1 MSRPDSLPCFL
12 IRVYDLYLSGK
23 FFYRLRGKAFYHD
36 YSQFENP
43 TSEEIKF
50 NNSEII
56 TWECVCF
63 PFRLSASLDF
73 HWYVFGL
80 VFEWVLFRNSS
91 SWGIASLA
99 CKMIMSHKFYK
110 QDASF
115 FHPVWLNNNL
125 VFLFNKK
132 KGDSPL
138 QNNACFLCIPYN
150 MIGKLCSSRF
160 R

>member
-12 IRVYDLYLSGK
+12 IRVYDLYLSRK
-23 FFYRLRGKAFYHD
+23 FCYRLRGKAFYHD
-36 YSQFENP
+36 HSQFENP

-63 PFRLSASLDF
+63 LFRLSASLDF

-80 VFEWVLFRNSS
+80 VFEWMLFRNSS

-132 KGDSPL
+132 KG
-138 QNNACFLCIPYN
+138 IPPFKI
-150 MIGKLCSSRF
+150 MHVFCAFHITW
-160 R
+160 